1 MRSKCWSDT
10 PACQVGITG
19 ANPVD
24 RSIEAIGVVDGYGVR
39 SGCNPGVLATKA
51 VRFRPASLMA
61 FFENRIVA
69 AKKRNAGSR
78 IHGEP
83 ASRVRRL
90 MAGQRILNPPFEGSI
105 PSAPT
110 SAVVARVAEQRTFNP
125 LGTGSSPVDGTR
137 VRAGLAQRQGH
148 RSSKPA
154 RWVRLPY
161 PAPRIFRRRL
171 MARARVFEAR
181 CRGSSPRAGTSVSI
195 RGPPMAGEAALT
207 RSMLVRF
214 QPPEPM
220 PASHNGSAAVL

>member
-1 MRSKCWSDT
+1 MIRISSNSISNN
-10 PACQVGITG
+10 GIRVR
-19 ANPVD
+19 AICD
-24 RSIEAIGVVDGYGVR
+24 RSASNEVVDGYGDR
-39 SGCNPGVLATKA
+39 SGCNPDVLATKA

-78 IHGEP
+78 MHGEP

-137 VRAGLAQRQGH
+137 GIGVAAGAPVLQIGKMGSTPISRTSNIPA
-148 RSSKPA
+148 SSK
-154 RWVRLPY
+154 
-161 PAPRIFRRRL
+161 
-171 MARARVFEAR
+171 
-181 CRGSSPRAGTSVSI
+181 GKG
-195 RGPPMAGEAALT
+195 
-207 RSMLVRF
+207 
-214 QPPEPM
+214 
-220 PASHNGSAAVL
+220 ASL